1 MGNLIQSGISFT
13 VNNTEAVG
21 GFATKR
27 TNSGLLTSGKYDIT
41 KKQTLINGNYESTSN
56 GFSINAVDIDWNIAE
71 LPNSDTTTGGLK
83 TIKNS
88 GELLKL
94 IDDMQKEIY
103 VLTAAVISLAN
114 R

>member
-1 MGNLIQSGISFT
+1 MGNLTQGNISFT

-27 TNSGLLTSGKYDIT
+27 TNSGLISANKYNIT
-41 KKQTLINGNYESTSN
+41 GKQTLIDGGYEAVAN
-56 GFSINAVDIDWNIAE
+56 GFCINTVDIDWNSAV
-71 LPNSDTTTGGLK
+71 LPNSDTSTGGSK
-83 TIKNS
+83 TITNS

-103 VLTAAVISLAN
+103 VLTAAVIALAN

>member
-1 MGNLIQSGISFT
+1 MGNIIQSNISFT
-13 VNNTEAVG
+13 VNNEEAAG

-27 TNSGLLTSGKYDIT
+27 TNSALISNAKYNVQM
-41 KKQTLINGNYESTSN
+41 KQNLINDGYEQYG
-56 GFSINAVDIDWNIAE
+56 GFCVNAVDIDWNNAE
-71 LPNSDTTTGGLK
+71 LPNSDASTGGLK
-83 TIKNS
+83 TIQTS